1 MRERDEA
8 NSIERIAL
16 MTDNA
21 MHSLDLRPPAA
32 RDLAK
37 RAVWRRIGLVAAAAR
52 YFNANGHCV
61 PPSLMAQLERSGR
74 RRARGRA
81 MTAAVFAFLGYAS
94 LAAAQARPQ
103 EYRFAGLQWGASETE
118 VRNALTLKQF
128 RRIAPTVNG
137 QLMVGEWWAGELLG
151 LRVTVGPLLVQN
163 QLVNVWVEVRPSGT
177 MSSKAMVD
185 SVRRVLVRDYGEPRV
200 VAPGILSWLD
210 PDRGPAGLS

>member
-16 MTDNA
+16 MTDNG
-21 MHSLDLRPPAA
+21 MQSLYLRPAV
-32 RDLAK
+32 LA
-37 RAVWRRIGLVAAAAR
+37 
-52 YFNANGHCV
+52 H
-61 PPSLMAQLERSGR
+61 LERPGR

-81 MTAAVFAFLGYAS
+81 MTAAVFAFLGFAS

-118 VRNALTLKQF
+118 VRNVLTLKQF
-128 RRIAPTVNG
+128 RRISPTVNG
-137 QLMVGEWWAGELLG
+137 HEMVGKWWAGELLG
-151 LRVTVGPLLVQN
+151 LRVTVEPLLVEN
-163 QLVNVWVEVRPSGT
+163 QLLSVWVDVRPSGT

-200 VAPGILSWLD
+200 VAPGILSWGSGHLCFFVPEGAD
-210 PDRGPAGLS
+210 ALLLEYRNPNEDTSGSCMSKDF